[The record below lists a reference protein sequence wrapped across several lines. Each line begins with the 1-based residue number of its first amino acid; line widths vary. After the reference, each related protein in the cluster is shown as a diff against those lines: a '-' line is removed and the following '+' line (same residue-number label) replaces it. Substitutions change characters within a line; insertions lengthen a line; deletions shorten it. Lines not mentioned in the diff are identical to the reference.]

1 MKVGDMVKLPS
12 KLGVLIGCSNLL
24 GIVMMLHS
32 QDEPIAVVLVMMLH
46 SQDEPIAVVQWFSI
60 KGTMQHRIDM
70 LEVVNESR

>member
-1 MKVGDMVKLPS
+1 MQVGDMVKLPS

-32 QDEPIAVVLVMMLH
+32 QDEPIAVV
-46 SQDEPIAVVQWFSI
+46 QWFSI

-70 LEVVNESR
+70 MELVSARR